1 MDEYRYPETFSE
13 LVEMMTD
20 MPEDMYWENDDTGH
34 LRRVE
39 LIPMETG
46 NYAMFEDHEFIGTTF
61 DVVSAAQFIAEGWEA
76 YEHMEHHE

>member
-34 LRRVE
+34 LRVVE
-39 LIPMETG
+39 IIPMHVG
-46 NYAMFEDHEFIGTTF
+46 KYAMFEDHEFVGTTF

-76 YEHMEHHE
+76 YE